1 MIEPKFPDNERE
13 RLEAVKSYNLLDT
26 LPEKDYDN
34 ITSLIAS
41 ICDTPISLITL
52 LDKERNF
59 LKSHL
64 GVPFNESPRNISFC
78 GHAILGDD
86 DVFIIED
93 ARVDERFKNNPLVK
107 EHNAIFYAGVPLINE
122 DNYPLG
128 TLCVYDTKPRQLN
141 DYQEKALVKLG
152 NQVVNLFELHKKN
165 NLLLQSQE
173 QLEERNKQLKDFAG
187 IVSHDLK
194 SPLANI
200 TSLVYLLKE
209 EYGTVFNEEG
219 NQYVEYIKE
228 SSDALRNYIDGML
241 NYYKSD
247 KILQQSKEEVKLQ
260 DIYHQIDTIMFVD
273 QAEFEYP
280 EINTSVFI
288 NKTAI
293 IQILMNLIGNAL
305 KYNHSEVPYV
315 ETTFS
320 EDASYYYFAVKDN
333 GIGIEKERQES
344 IFKLFEK
351 SSDQDRHGGTGSGIG
366 LAVVKKL
373 IQKLGGEIIL
383 KSTVGEGSIFSFTI
397 KK

>member
-1 MIEPKFPDNERE
+1 MIAPGFPENEKE
-13 RLEAVKSYNLLDT
+13 RLEAVKSYELLDT

-34 ITSLIAS
+34 ITSLIAE
-41 ICDTPISLITL
+41 ICDTPISLVTL

-64 GVPFNESPRNISFC
+64 GVPFNESPRDISFC
-78 GHAILGDD
+78 GHAILDD
-86 DVFIIED
+86 KDIFVIED
-93 ARVDERFKNNPLVK
+93 ARKDDRFKNNPLVK

-128 TLCVYDTKPRQLN
+128 TLCVYDTKPRKLDDHQI
-141 DYQEKALVKLG
+141 KAMIKLG

-165 NLLLQSQE
+165 NGLILAQE
-173 QLEERNKQLKDFAG
+173 HLEERNKQLKDFAG

-209 EYGTVFNEEG
+209 EYGSVFNDEG

-247 KILQQSKEEVKLQ
+247 TILQQSKEEVKLQ
-260 DIYHQIDTIMFVD
+260 DIYNQIDTIMFID
-273 QAEFEYP
+273 TAEFKYQKLDAS
-280 EINTSVFI
+280 IFI

-293 IQILMNLIGNAL
+293 IQIFMNLIGNAL

-320 EDASYYYFAVKDN
+320 EDASFYYFAVKDN
-333 GIGIEKERQES
+333 GIGIEKERQET
-344 IFKLFEK
+344 IFNLFNK
-351 SSDQDRHGGTGSGIG
+351 GSDKDRNGNTGSGIG
-366 LAVVKKL
+366 LAIVKKL
-373 IQKLGGEIIL
+373 INKLGGEIIL
-383 KSTVGEGSIFSFTI
+383 KSTIGKGSIFSFTI

>member
-1 MIEPKFPDNERE
+1 MIEPRFPDNERE
-13 RLEAVKSYNLLDT
+13 RLEAVKSYSLLDT

-34 ITSLIAS
+34 ITSLIAE
-41 ICDTPISLITL
+41 ICDTPISLVTL
-52 LDKERNF
+52 MDRERNF

-78 GHAILGDD
+78 GHAILEGKDI
-86 DVFIIED
+86 FIIED
-93 ARVDERFKNNPLVK
+93 ARVDERFKDNPLVK
-107 EHNAIFYAGVPLINE
+107 EHNAIFYAGVPLVN
-122 DNYPLG
+122 DNNYALG
-128 TLCVYDTKPRQLN
+128 TLCVYDTKPRKLDNHQI
-141 DYQEKALVKLG
+141 KAMIKLG

-165 NLLLQSQE
+165 SQLLQSQE

-247 KILQQSKEEVKLQ
+247 KILQQSKEEVQLQ
-260 DIYHQIDTIMFVD
+260 DIYRQIDTIMFVD
-273 QAEFEYP
+273 QAEFKYP
-280 EINTSVFI
+280 EINASVFI

-305 KYNHSEVPYV
+305 KYNHSDVPYV

-320 EDASYYYFAVKDN
+320 DDSAFYYFAVKDN
-333 GIGIEKERQES
+333 GIGIEKERQET
-344 IFKLFEK
+344 IFNLFEK
-351 SSDQDRHGGTGSGIG
+351 GNENDRNGVTGSGIG

-373 IQKLGGEIIL
+373 IHKLGGEIIL
-383 KSTVGEGSIFSFTI
+383 KSAVGKGSVFSFTI